1 QLKKGLLIYRKKELK
16 ENKFIPVSYS
26 IFVKFDK
33 VRFKNNFIDV
43 IFSGSLNYGG
53 KSNIEGR
60 LVSKKGFVTMI
71 DGIYRVVQA
80 YLEFRKNAEPSL
92 YAILQKLTS
101 NIFEYKLSI
110 LKGSI
115 SNFNLEEFG
124 FKDSNGEVNRD
135 LSLSLYNSQFF
146 DLISLSFKGYTVQR
160 EVFPNVF
167 VSYFSLFNSFQGFG
181 KLDYK
186 WYYSIDWIVAR
197 LKQGVIAVNY
207 REYSNSKSSI
217 GFVFVKGL

>member
-1 QLKKGLLIYRKKELK
+1 
-16 ENKFIPVSYS
+16 
-26 IFVKFDK
+26 
-33 VRFKNNFIDV
+33 
-43 IFSGSLNYGG
+43 
-53 KSNIEGR
+53 
-60 LVSKKGFVTMI
+60 
-71 DGIYRVVQA
+71 
-80 YLEFRKNAEPSL
+80 
-92 YAILQKLTS
+92 
-101 NIFEYKLSI
+101 
-110 LKGSI
+110 
-115 SNFNLEEFG
+115 FG

-181 KLDYK
+181 RLDYK
-186 WYYSIDWIVAR
+186 WYYSVDWIVAR

-207 REYSNSKSSI
+207 REYSNSKSTI